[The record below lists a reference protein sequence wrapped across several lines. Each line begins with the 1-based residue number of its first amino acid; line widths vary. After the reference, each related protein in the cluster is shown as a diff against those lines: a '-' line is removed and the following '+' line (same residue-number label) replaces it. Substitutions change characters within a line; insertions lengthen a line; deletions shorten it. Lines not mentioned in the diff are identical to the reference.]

1 MVTEKVAGAGLEP
14 RPAVMF
20 PENLQKPESHGVN
33 VPRSTHPGNVTRSHI
48 ARFALYM
55 LPFSAVFFAVF
66 GLAEMHER
74 PLIGAL
80 CIVAAFA
87 VLMVGEA
94 R

>member
-1 MVTEKVAGAGLEP
+1 MVTEKVAGTGVQP

-20 PENLQKPESHGVN
+20 PENREEPGAHGVKVRLPALFRN
-33 VPRSTHPGNVTRSHI
+33 VSRTTIGRT
-48 ARFALYM
+48 ALRY

-66 GLAEMHER
+66 GLGEMHDR

-80 CIVAAFA
+80 CIVATAA
-87 VLMVGEA
+87 VLMVGGA